1 MNEIIMKLGNEFERM
16 EKTIDAQKKIINH
29 LTPPIT
35 MVPWG
40 ATIPQ
45 NPFFRTAIPKL
56 KLNDCSW
63 GEITMYA
70 HSGMARERFALG
82 DTKTVTLTDG
92 TTIHVRIIGFNHDDA
107 ESGGKL
113 PITFEMV
120 ETLNEDCQM
129 NDTITNKGGWEKS
142 CLRSKLNNHV
152 FAHLLPDDLKAV
164 IHPCVKQTRA
174 DGAKDASLSE
184 TIDKLFVLSEQEL
197 YGRTFYSGGKEGRWY
212 DWYKQEYISYVKRKQ
227 NGERDWRWL
236 RSPRSGY
243 NISFCSV
250 ISDGTANYND
260 ANYSNGVSFGFC
272 V

>member
-16 EKTIDAQKKIINH
+16 EKTIDAQKKVINH
-29 LTPPIT
+29 LTRPAM
-35 MVPWG
+35 MVPWDG
-40 ATIPQ
+40 TIPQ
-45 NPFFRTAIPKL
+45 NPFFRTATPKL
-56 KLNDCSW
+56 KLDDCSW

-70 HSGMARERFALG
+70 HSGMARELFALG
-82 DTKTVTLTDG
+82 DTKTATLTDG

-129 NDTITNKGGWEKS
+129 NDTMTNKGGWEKS
-142 CLRSKLNNHV
+142 GLRSKLNNHV
-152 FAHLLPDDLKAV
+152 FSHLLPDDLKAV
-164 IHPCVKQTRA
+164 IKPCVKHTRA
-174 DGAKDASLSE
+174 DGTKDASLNE
-184 TIDKLFVLSEQEL
+184 TVDKLFILSEQEL

-212 DWYKQEYISYVKRKQ
+212 DWYKQEYISYVKCKQ

-236 RSPRSGY
+236 RSPGSGDT
-243 NISFCSV
+243 NDFCSV
-250 ISDGTANYND
+250 
-260 ANYSNGVSFGFC
+260 YSNGNAASGDASGSFGVSFGFC